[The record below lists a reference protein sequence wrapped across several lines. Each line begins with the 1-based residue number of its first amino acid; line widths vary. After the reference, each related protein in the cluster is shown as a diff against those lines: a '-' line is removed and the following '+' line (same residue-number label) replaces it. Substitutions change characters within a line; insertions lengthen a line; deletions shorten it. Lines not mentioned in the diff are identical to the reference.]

1 MQAEKTSACF
11 VGIDVSKKTLDLYAR
26 PSQESWKTENKDFGS
41 LLEKLQQLKPELIVL
56 EATGGYETGVWKA
69 LNQAGFNVCREH
81 PLKIYHHAKGRGKL
95 AKTDRLDAS
104 TLAHYAECF
113 ANDLIQREF
122 PSEAQQ
128 KLQQLIARRKQLVE
142 FKTAETNRKQHP
154 AIRPEIQESCSQ
166 VIAIL
171 DTQIKTLD
179 GSIRELL
186 EADAAWQRKKEIL
199 QSMPG
204 IGETLASLLL
214 GYLPELGKVNRKAIA
229 ALVGVAPYHH
239 ESGQFKGQ
247 QHTRGGRPEVR
258 EGLFIAA
265 LVAKKYNP
273 EIQKFYERL
282 IQQGKKKKVALV
294 ACMHKLLRMLNAM
307 IAQDSLYNSNR
318 A

>member
-26 PSQESWKTENKDFGS
+26 PSQESWKAENKDFGP
-41 LLEKLQQLKPELIVL
+41 LLDKLQQLKPELIVL

-81 PLKIYHHAKGRGKL
+81 PLKIYHHAKGRGRL

-113 ANDLIQREF
+113 ANEMVQREF

-128 KLQQLIARRKQLVE
+128 KLQQLVARRKQLVE

-154 AIRPEIQESCSQ
+154 AILPEVQESCIQ
-166 VIAIL
+166 VIATL
-171 DTQIKTLD
+171 DEQIKLVD
-179 GSIRELL
+179 VSIRKLV
-186 EADAAWQRKKEIL
+186 EADEAWQRKKEIL

-214 GYLPELGKVNRKAIA
+214 GYLPELGTINRKAIA

-247 QHTRGGRPEVR
+247 QHIHGGRPEVR
-258 EGLFIAA
+258 EGLFVAA
-265 LVAKKYNP
+265 LVAKKHNP
-273 EIQKFYERL
+273 EIQKFYEHL
-282 IQQGKKKKVALV
+282 IKQGKKKKVALV
-294 ACMHKLLRMLNAM
+294 ACMHKMLRMLNAM
-307 IAQDSLYNSNR
+307 LAKDALYSTER